1 MSTETA
7 REGPEIPVA
16 PPEAVLPAVRAPAD
30 LAWTIVQMRAGERI
44 TVNEGLIAA
53 YQAASSPHSI
63 RALKSDVEAF
73 DAWCRRNNRIALPA
87 TPETVADYLD
97 ARAGK
102 GSRPASLSRYKASIA
117 KIHQLLEL
125 KDPTPAPLVKLR
137 LQTVRREKG
146 AAQKQARPLRFKG
159 PVRDVERD
167 KARGLNIRALL
178 ESCGEDL
185 PGLRDR
191 ALLSAAYDT
200 GLRASE
206 LVAVA
211 IEHIEEAIDPEARL
225 LQILRH
231 KGDQDGEGATA
242 YLSPRTVAAIA
253 AWTEAAGI
261 TTGPLFRRVQV
272 RRYKARAAVRGRP
285 IDSISGRETWDL
297 RKTLSKPAVKAR
309 VEYDIGA
316 AALHPGSIGPI
327 WRAIIQRAFDRG
339 ALGDLTAD
347 DLARLLKGISAH
359 STRVGLNQDLFVAG
373 EDLAGIMGALRWKS
387 PRMPLA
393 YNRNLAAEAG
403 AVGRLSR
410 KLE

>member
-1 MSTETA
+1 VSTETA

-146 AAQKQARPLRFKG
+146 AAQKGAAAAVQGPGARR
-159 PVRDVERD
+159 R
-167 KARGLNIRALL
+167 ARQGAGLNIRALL

-211 IEHIEEAIDPEARL
+211 IEHIEEAIDPEA
-225 LQILRH
+225 
-231 KGDQDGEGATA
+231 
-242 YLSPRTVAAIA
+242 
-253 AWTEAAGI
+253 
-261 TTGPLFRRVQV
+261 
-272 RRYKARAAVRGRP
+272 
-285 IDSISGRETWDL
+285 
-297 RKTLSKPAVKAR
+297 
-309 VEYDIGA
+309 A
-316 AALHPGSIGPI
+316 AA
-327 WRAIIQRAFDRG
+327 D
-339 ALGDLTAD
+339 
-347 DLARLLKGISAH
+347 SA
-359 STRVGLNQDLFVAG
+359 S
-373 EDLAGIMGALRWKS
+373 
-387 PRMPLA
+387 
-393 YNRNLAAEAG
+393 
-403 AVGRLSR
+403 
-410 KLE
+410 

>member
-1 MSTETA
+1 VSTETA

-146 AAQKQARPLRFKG
+146 LRRSRRGRCGSRARCATSSATRRGAQHP
-159 PVRDVERD
+159 
-167 KARGLNIRALL
+167 
-178 ESCGEDL
+178 
-185 PGLRDR
+185 
-191 ALLSAAYDT
+191 
-200 GLRASE
+200 
-206 LVAVA
+206 
-211 IEHIEEAIDPEARL
+211 
-225 LQILRH
+225 
-231 KGDQDGEGATA
+231 
-242 YLSPRTVAAIA
+242 
-253 AWTEAAGI
+253 
-261 TTGPLFRRVQV
+261 
-272 RRYKARAAVRGRP
+272 RAARELWRG
-285 IDSISGRETWDL
+285 S
-297 RKTLSKPAVKAR
+297 A
-309 VEYDIGA
+309 GA
-316 AALHPGSIGPI
+316 A
-327 WRAIIQRAFDRG
+327 
-339 ALGDLTAD
+339 
-347 DLARLLKGISAH
+347 
-359 STRVGLNQDLFVAG
+359 
-373 EDLAGIMGALRWKS
+373 
-387 PRMPLA
+387 
-393 YNRNLAAEAG
+393 
-403 AVGRLSR
+403 
-410 KLE
+410 